1 MPHQH
6 GQGPAPQGP
15 QPLPGVDAIIAVGS
29 GKGGVGK
36 TTLSVNLAVA
46 LAKMGHKVGLL
57 DADVYGPNV
66 PLMLGVNDQPRMV
79 GENRIEP
86 IEAFGLKVISVGF
99 LNPGDKPIIWR
110 GPMLHQIVR
119 QFLGLVEWGQ
129 LDYLIVDLPPGTGDI
144 ALSLVQTVP
153 LTGAVVVS
161 TPSDVS
167 LQDARKAIEMFR
179 QMKVDVVGVVE
190 NMSYFVCPHCQHEVD
205 IFSRGGAEKMAAAV
219 WGVVPGQHRTRP
231 GSPQVRRRRQAGG
244 ARRRELAARQVD
256 LRIRA
261 ESSSARRGD
270 QGQRAGQRDSDPV
283 VIRAYNLV
291 ILSGAFGREGPMQL
305 AAECT
310 DPSRKTAAQDGKVA
324 FESRQLPSC
333 LRLAIL
339 QNQLRHHLPDRRAV
353 LEAVPEPPPTIQTF
367 SIAGCRSIMKWLS
380 GVCSYWQTRVSI
392 SGASFRAGKRKP
404 TYSRMSLRVSGLT
417 TRSPSVGSNAGPR
430 VSSAIL
436 NPRRSLPGMP

>member
-1 MPHQH
+1 LNAHTPHQH
-6 GQGPAPQGP
+6 GQPQPGP

-66 PLMLGVNDQPRMV
+66 PLMLGVSDQPRMV

-86 IEAFGLKVISVGF
+86 IQAFGLKVISVGF

-153 LTGAVVVS
+153 LTGAIVVS

-179 QMKVDVVGVVE
+179 QMKVDVAGVVE

-205 IFSRGGAEKMAAAV
+205 IFSRGGAERMAEQF
-219 WGVVPGQHRTRP
+219 GVSFLGGIQLDPE
-231 GSPQVRRRRQAGG
+231 VRKSGDGG
-244 ARRRELAARQVD
+244 KP
-256 LRIRA
+256 I
-261 ESSSARRGD
+261 
-270 QGQRAGQRDSDPV
+270 
-283 VIRAYNLV
+283 
-291 ILSGAFGREGPMQL
+291 
-305 AAECT
+305 
-310 DPSRKTAAQDGKVA
+310 
-324 FESRQLPSC
+324 
-333 LRLAIL
+333 
-339 QNQLRHHLPDRRAV
+339 V
-353 LEAVPEPPPTIQTF
+353 LEGENSPHAKSIFDFANKVVARVAEIKASTPAGVIQ
-367 SIAGCRSIMKWLS
+367 I
-380 GVCSYWQTRVSI
+380 Q
-392 SGASFRAGKRKP
+392 
-404 TYSRMSLRVSGLT
+404 
-417 TRSPSVGSNAGPR
+417 
-430 VSSAIL
+430 
-436 NPRRSLPGMP
+436 